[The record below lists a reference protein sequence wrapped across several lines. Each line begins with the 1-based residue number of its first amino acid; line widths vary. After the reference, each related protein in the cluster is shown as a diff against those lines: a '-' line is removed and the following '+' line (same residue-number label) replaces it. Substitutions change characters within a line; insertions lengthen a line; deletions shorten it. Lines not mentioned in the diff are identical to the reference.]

1 MWMHKESKWL
11 VRGGRKVRCYLCG
24 KKILKKDLFM
34 FHENTGY
41 YSHQSCMMETGSMD
55 RNERRRAVKK
65 IAVGAA
71 VVGAIAAGAGKFIG
85 VSSQSS
91 QSGDSPAAQTIL
103 TPQGLILPALT
114 SDPANPLPGQMWY
127 RSDAGVTAHFDAVQN
142 RVVYSSEINDGN
154 VHVTSK
160 GIINGLSVLPNDGTG
175 GFGPDT
181 TKGATAPGQYGS
193 PYTQTSGIQEAT
205 NYIQSQIIT
214 GSTNVGTP
222 AIVMPKIKLSDGIFY
237 VNSGINIPDLVTN
250 GFAISGS
257 DQMLTYVYFSSN
269 DPVFTVSP
277 DYSGQMTFKNIQFA
291 VTTGYNADSVIKWKR
306 TSTQKYGTL
315 ILKSING
322 SAGGWVNGLINV
334 SNLNQV
340 KCTDYE
346 TYGGGSGGTTQGTI
360 ANCNT
365 VQFYNS
371 SMYSPGYLYLN
382 NVSSAFIIGG
392 YVNAISLSGGT
403 TVFMESLFINGIELT
418 GTAEIFGSKLSTVYG
433 DLINQPYFVYN
444 STTGTISDVVLV
456 IRDFLL
462 YNGSGN
468 TASLDNGNISYSYV
482 SVTPSI
488 NTADMSNFIVPVYN
502 APSTPSV
509 PASGTA
515 QQNTNPY
522 PVDVY
527 IYGGDVTEIQ
537 ITRNG
542 TAYTVLSVSTAI
554 AMSGQAYK
562 LNPGD
567 SITVT
572 YSTAPTW
579 EWLSD

>member
-1 MWMHKESKWL
+1 MANEPNTIQYVIQEDGFWYVASKDRTPG
-11 VRGGRKVRCYLCG
+11 VP
-24 KKILKKDLFM
+24 
-34 FHENTGY
+34 
-41 YSHQSCMMETGSMD
+41 ETT
-55 RNERRRAVKK
+55 
-65 IAVGAA
+65 
-71 VVGAIAAGAGKFIG
+71 
-85 VSSQSS
+85 VSSK
-91 QSGDSPAAQTIL
+91 
-103 TPQGLILPALT
+103 
-114 SDPANPLPGQMWY
+114 
-127 RSDAGVTAHFDAVQN
+127 GVA
-142 RVVYSSEINDGN
+142 
-154 VHVTSK
+154 
-160 GIINGLSVLPNDGTG
+160 NGLSEDYNDGWD
-175 GFGPDT
+175 FGPDSYDST
-181 TKGATAPGQYGS
+181 STATP

-322 SAGGWVNGLINV
+322 SARGWVNGLINV

-522 PVDVY
+522 PIKAY
-527 IYGGDVTEIQ
+527 IQGGAITEIQ
-537 ITRNG
+537 ITIGG
-542 TAYTVLSVSTAI
+542 TAYTVYSNSTAS
-554 AMSGQAYK
+554 AVYEGFTLPA
-562 LNPGD
+562 GA
-567 SITVT
+567 SITLT
-572 YSTAPTW
+572 YTTAPTW
-579 EWLSD
+579 SWVPE